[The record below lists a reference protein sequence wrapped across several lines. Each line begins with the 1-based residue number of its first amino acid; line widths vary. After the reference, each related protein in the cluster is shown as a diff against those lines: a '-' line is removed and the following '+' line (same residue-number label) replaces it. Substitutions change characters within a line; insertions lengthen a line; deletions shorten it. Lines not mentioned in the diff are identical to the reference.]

1 MDDNSISNLEEL
13 SPQDDLGLMQEL
25 VDDNSISNL
34 EELSPQDDLGLMQDK
49 AANLFRPAY
58 RSAVK
63 GSRTEQDPPLGLF
76 GGEKAVRSK
85 LSEASKED
93 DLLAKT
99 IDKPSRS
106 RKSYK
111 GKQTKFRRSNRR
123 SRSRSRS
130 RRSRSRSRGSPHR
143 TRSKKQKVSSSKA

>member
-1 MDDNSISNLEEL
+1 MWLL
-13 SPQDDLGLMQEL
+13 SSTLL
-25 VDDNSISNL
+25 IR
-34 EELSPQDDLGLMQDK
+34 SPRRMTAVTAVATLPV

-63 GSRTEQDPPLGLF
+63 ASRTEQDPPLGLF